1 MLHTPGKCTHR
12 SMRLYKYVYVLAYVF
27 NYREFRLRNLVRMTS
42 DLCVVLAITK
52 KGMRKSIDYDVAH
65 IHVGVR
71 VYARTCELPIV
82 REYIRQN

>member
-1 MLHTPGKCTHR
+1 
-12 SMRLYKYVYVLAYVF
+12 MRLYKNIEVLAYVF
-27 NYREFRLRNLVRMTS
+27 NYREFRLRSLVRMTSDLCS

-52 KGMRKSIDYDVAH
+52 KGMRKSIDYDVVH
-65 IHVGVR
+65 IHIGVR